1 MAIDDISSI
10 VYIVD
15 DDAAV
20 RDALSIFI
28 QSKGIL
34 VREFESA
41 ESFLDH
47 YNPEYSGCLI
57 LDVRMPHMNGLD
69 LQEQL
74 LQRQISIPIIF
85 MSGHADIPDSVKALR
100 AGAIDFFVKPFDN
113 NLMMERVEEA
123 IKLDFLER
131 KHRLKELSLKKRIDR
146 LTSREREVL
155 HLIID
160 NHTNKE
166 VARMLDI
173 SHRTIEA
180 HRSQIMRKLEVE
192 NLSELIK
199 IYIQNIMPKDF

>member
-28 QSKGIL
+28 QSK
-34 VREFESA
+34 
-41 ESFLDH
+41 
-47 YNPEYSGCLI
+47 Y
-57 LDVRMPHMNGLD
+57 
-69 LQEQL
+69 
-74 LQRQISIPIIF
+74 
-85 MSGHADIPDSVKALR
+85 
-100 AGAIDFFVKPFDN
+100 
-113 NLMMERVEEA
+113 LMMERVEEA